1 LFSQGKS
8 ESRYVVAEVLMTGI
22 SVIMSNM
29 ATVGSVTRQIAALE
43 IGSKKPAGSSSSS
56 STRPGHTKQPS
67 NTNVAKLL
75 TKFSAPNPFPNAAK
89 PTASSSLRNL
99 ASGPSSTKPQQP
111 AAPKK
116 PAGQPTG
123 QPAIDIGN
131 YDGGL
136 ETENDKRGEKV
147 YGEAAEELAL
157 DSSVNG

>member
-1 LFSQGKS
+1 
-8 ESRYVVAEVLMTGI
+8 
-22 SVIMSNM
+22 M

-43 IGSKKPAGSSSSS
+43 IGSKKPAASSSSS
-56 STRPGHTKQPS
+56 RPGHAKQPS
-67 NTNVAKLL
+67 NANVAKLL

-99 ASGPSSTKPQQP
+99 ASGPSSTKPQP
-111 AAPKK
+111 PVAVAKK
-116 PAGQPTG
+116 PAG

-136 ETENDKRGEKV
+136 EAENDKRGEKV

-157 DSSVNG
+157 DSSVNGYDCLL